1 MIKESDDNKSKK
13 NFVFVFSFP
22 IAFITEKK
30 LRFHS
35 RGSGFF
41 GIFSLVL
48 ASSFG
53 TSLGPSVED
62 FLAILVHL
70 QLDDGYFGGMNSDVD
85 GGTISLLPLDTLNVD
100 AELFT
105 VALNNLADLLTLVV
119 ASDNLNFV
127 VFTNGNVPES
137 KSSDQEFKIK
147 IVSPPTYLTPYF

>member
-1 MIKESDDNKSKK
+1 
-13 NFVFVFSFP
+13 
-22 IAFITEKK
+22 
-30 LRFHS
+30 
-35 RGSGFF
+35 
-41 GIFSLVL
+41 
-48 ASSFG
+48 
-53 TSLGPSVED
+53 
-62 FLAILVHL
+62 
-70 QLDDGYFGGMNSDVD
+70 MNSDVD

-147 IVSPPTYLTPYF
+147 IVIPPTYLTPYF